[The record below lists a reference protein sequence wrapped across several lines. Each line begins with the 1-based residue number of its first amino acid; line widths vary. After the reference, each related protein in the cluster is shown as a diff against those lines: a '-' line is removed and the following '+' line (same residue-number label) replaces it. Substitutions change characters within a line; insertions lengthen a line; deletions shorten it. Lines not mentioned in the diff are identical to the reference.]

1 MKDKE
6 KERERENRVCQSG
19 VKRIEVACIGPTEI
33 VDRARE
39 KKIEKRESWKNRGRE
54 REETS

>member
-1 MKDKE
+1 MKD
-6 KERERENRVCQSG
+6 KERERESRVCQSG
-19 VKRIEVACIGPTEI
+19 VKWIEVACIGPTEI

-39 KKIEKRESWKNRGRE
+39 KKIEKRESWRNRGRE

>member
-6 KERERENRVCQSG
+6 KERESRVCQSG